1 LFDRAEIRVKAGNGG
16 DGAVT
21 FRREKFAPFG
31 GPNGGN
37 GGQGGNVILRAD
49 QGIVSLRLFKRN
61 QLYRAGDGGSGK
73 GQKKKGKQGDD
84 LILRVPVGTMVWEET
99 GSDNRSLFG
108 DLTADGQE
116 VIIAQGGK
124 GGWGNVHF
132 ATSTNQTP
140 RIAQTGEPGEE
151 KTLELELRLIADVG
165 IIGFPNVG
173 KSSLLASASRAK
185 PKIADYPFT
194 TLEPIL
200 GLVETDSHSFV
211 LAEIP
216 GLIEGAHEGRG
227 LGSEFLQHALRTR
240 VLIHLID
247 GASVSP
253 IDDMVRVNTELRMFD
268 GGLAGKPQIIAI
280 NKIDLPEVQ
289 NKVNEIRD
297 VFNQG
302 GMPVFFISAASGE
315 GVTALMHEAYRVL
328 DQTRMIETE
337 ETEEQSGKVFRPL
350 PKLRADA
357 YKDGDIF
364 VINSAEIERIVKRVD
379 VNDPE
384 VMRQLRGQLDK
395 MGISRALIKAGINGG
410 DKVRCGEVEWAW

>member
-1 LFDRAEIRVKAGNGG
+1 LVGITVYDKTDIKVRAGNGG

-21 FRREKFAPFG
+21 FRREKFAPLG

-37 GGQGGNVILRAD
+37 GGQGGNVVLRAD
-49 QGIVSLRLFKRN
+49 QSVTSLRMFKRN
-61 QLYRAGDGGSGK
+61 QLYRAGDGGAGK

-84 LILRVPVGTMVWEET
+84 LVLRVPVGTVAWEET
-99 GSDNRSLFG
+99 GNDERSLFA
-108 DLTADGQE
+108 DLTETEQE
-116 VIIAQGGK
+116 VIIAKGGK

-140 RIAQTGEPGEE
+140 RIAQKGETGEERNY
-151 KTLELELRLIADVG
+151 TLELRLIADVG

-173 KSSLLASASRAK
+173 KSSLLAAASKAK

-200 GLVETDSHSFV
+200 GLVEVDTHCFV

-216 GLIEGAHEGRG
+216 GLIEGAHQGRG

-240 VLIHLID
+240 LLIHLVD
-247 GASVSP
+247 GTSASP
-253 IDDMVRVNTELRMFD
+253 ADDIARVNTELRLFD
-268 GGLAGKPQIIAI
+268 GGLAGKPQVIAI

-289 NKVNEIRD
+289 TKVNEIRD
-297 VFNQG
+297 VFNI
-302 GMPVFFISAASGE
+302 FFVSASTGE
-315 GVTALMHEAYRVL
+315 GVAALMHEVYKVL
-328 DQTRMIETE
+328 EKIKIAETE
-337 ETEEQSGKVFRPL
+337 ESEEQSGKVFRPL
-350 PKLRADA
+350 PRLRAEV
-357 YKDGDIF
+357 YKDGDTF
-364 VINSAEIERIVKRVD
+364 VINSAEVERIVNRVD
-379 VNDPE
+379 MEDPE

-410 DKVRCGEVEWAW
+410 EKVRCGEIEWQW